1 MLLHI
6 RIGVVQE
13 KNEKL
18 ENKNKLILDVRRGV
32 FIKKIKNYE

>member
-18 ENKNKLILDVRRGV
+18 ENKNKLILDVTRGV
-32 FIKKIKNYE
+32 VIKKIKNYE